1 MTALGDNAEIY
12 ATAVNQAPPMLR
24 VSTTTFD
31 SNEKPVLEI
40 VGGKGGF
47 SRQSLAELWAFREV
61 LRAFRPLGQGQVQAG
76 GGRRRVGGPPAVLSA
91 VVFAVFLGRVAKV
104 GSEGAPYLLFALAG
118 MVAWS
123 YFSTAASGGMES
135 LTGEAQ
141 LLRKVYFPREV
152 LPLAAVGAALVDLG
166 PSMATLLVFMLLY
179 GYWPNLAWLTLPI
192 PILILMLAA
201 TALGLGLSGVN
212 VYYRDVRYAL
222 PFLLSVG
229 LFASPVVYSLSQIPS
244 AWRTAYAILNPVAG
258 AIDSIRR
265 PLLHGQW
272 PQWGIMFGASGV
284 DDLPL
289 LRLLPVVQAHRA
301 RILGSGLTPWPVH
314 SPSTTSASTT
324 AARPAT
330 GLSAT
335 TSRLPSHACVA
346 MNDQRS

>member
-1 MTALGDNAEIY
+1 
-12 ATAVNQAPPMLR
+12 MLR
-24 VSTTTFD
+24 DSTTTLD

-47 SRQSLAELWAFREV
+47 SRQSLVELWAFREV
-61 LRAFRPLGQGQVQAG
+61 LRAFLVRQVKVKYKQAV
-76 GGRRRVGGPPAVLSA
+76 VGIGWAVIQPVLSA

-104 GSEGAPYLLFALAG
+104 GSEGVPYLLFALAG

-166 PSMATLLVFMLLY
+166 PSMATLLVFCLLY

-192 PILILMLAA
+192 PIVILMLAA

-265 PLLHGQW
+265 PLLHSQW
-272 PQWGIMFGASGV
+272 PQWGIMFGALAWTIFLCFASY
-284 DDLPL
+284 L
-289 LRLLPVVQAHRA
+289 LFK
-301 RILGSGLTPWPVH
+301 RIERGFSDRV
-314 SPSTTSASTT
+314 
-324 AARPAT
+324 
-330 GLSAT
+330 
-335 TSRLPSHACVA
+335 
-346 MNDQRS
+346 